1 MIMSSRSILA
11 AEMGGAAVGGTRR
24 WPLHAAA
31 ARGDATEVGR
41 LLAAGHLPN
50 EYNDR
55 GDTPLT
61 AALDLAGHNCCAVVR
76 TLIRHRADANL
87 PRSMS
92 AAGAGKAVAS
102 NEPKLGQA
110 LQPTPLHLAAARGR
124 TDCAAELLGAGA
136 QAKILAPWPVRTL
149 GEAAG
154 APSDLVTCLH
164 VAAVAGHAEFVRWI
178 CASRPTL
185 AQCRSR
191 DDWTVIH
198 MVSVVLISRVLLP
211 ERGEISL

>member
-1 MIMSSRSILA
+1 MSVSSRSIFA
-11 AEMGGAAVGGTRR
+11 AEMGERDLGRTNR

-41 LLAAGHLPN
+41 LLAAGHHPN

-61 AALDLAGHNCCAVVR
+61 AALDLAGHNCCSVVR

-87 PRSMS
+87 SRITAPG
-92 AAGAGKAVAS
+92 AAGLSAVLDEAL
-102 NEPKLGQA
+102 PGQA
-110 LQPTPLHLAAARGR
+110 LHPTPLHLAAARGR
-124 TDCAAELLGAGA
+124 SDCAAELLGAGA
-136 QAKILAPWPVRTL
+136 HAKTLAPWPVQTL

-154 APSDLVTCLH
+154 APDDLVTCLH

-178 CASRPTL
+178 CAARPTL

-198 MVSVVLISRVLLP
+198 MVSREVLHRV
-211 ERGEISL
+211 